1 MALIK
6 CTGCGHDVSDKA
18 TECPHCGHPISQER
32 RNICKEC
39 GEPIPENASICP
51 NCGCP
56 IENNEAVQEVV
67 YEEEPQKKKW
77 WIWALVAALLCLI
90 GGGYYAYSKLFNGGS
105 GKNVIVELTPEFVNA
120 IQKYEKLGS
129 FNEGLAPVLRN
140 GKWGFINTKGEEVIP
155 CQYPN
160 PYEDFTAS
168 PFYEGMALVQK
179 DGKWGFINT
188 KGEEVIPISIEA
200 ESIGRF
206 SEGMAFV
213 YIDEENFSVINK
225 EGKTV
230 FKGKADF
237 SWYLGPDVASELLPV
252 YSQGNI
258 CVPLEPDKFAVY
270 DNQGNKIREI
280 NQESRDELDKQNETK
295 PYTIF
300 IKENGDDE
308 DNQYNTVGL
317 KAANGTELIP
327 AIYDGIGNVGAGEKI
342 DAPNGVVLVILD
354 EIGEDAIEGYG
365 GEFDSPDTK
374 RHYGY
379 ADLKGNDT
387 FSNEIKEKCR
397 ETKEKALQ
405 KIKEQRE
412 AEEIFDIQSQRLHDR
427 AMELDEESSD
437 WLQGHWVGTD
447 SGSGYPLEVIVDGN
461 NLIQKINGQVCY
473 NGSFQFNGK
482 FIVYNDGNDF
492 WPVDNERQVL
502 TYNGS
507 PMRKEN
513 GSSSQSSSNSYSNN
527 SSSSGSGYRFSSEQD
542 VIGWLADKSF
552 YNGSRRLRIRP
563 DGVFLNDYC
572 ATFAPRVE
580 RWESWKALIRANTAT
595 GQRLSFLVDP
605 IHGTITDEES
615 DVFRLR

>member
-105 GKNVIVELTPEFVNA
+105 GKDVIVELTPEFVNA

-230 FKGKADF
+230 FKGNADF

-397 ETKEKALQ
+397 KTKEKALQ
-405 KIKEQRE
+405 KMKEDNGMYQEDEFSDTNGYEYSESASTGGFIGTYKFSAIRQDFRASYQTKSKPTGGYTFEQTGYNTPDGYTKWTNYVVVREDGRVVKISPKQDPQYIGKVKAINSSAFTLTDCDRDANIGEYAYYYKGNNENVGNLLNSGFALWRGVVFDLNGNKVYRNMSDYENRDIQASEYIVFTHSSIVENSNDTEYIKE
-412 AEEIFDIQSQRLHDR
+412 
-427 AMELDEESSD
+427 
-437 WLQGHWVGTD
+437 
-447 SGSGYPLEVIVDGN
+447 
-461 NLIQKINGQVCY
+461 K
-473 NGSFQFNGK
+473 K
-482 FIVYNDGNDF
+482 
-492 WPVDNERQVL
+492 
-502 TYNGS
+502 
-507 PMRKEN
+507 
-513 GSSSQSSSNSYSNN
+513 
-527 SSSSGSGYRFSSEQD
+527 
-542 VIGWLADKSF
+542 
-552 YNGSRRLRIRP
+552 
-563 DGVFLNDYC
+563 
-572 ATFAPRVE
+572 
-580 RWESWKALIRANTAT
+580 
-595 GQRLSFLVDP
+595 
-605 IHGTITDEES
+605 
-615 DVFRLR
+615 